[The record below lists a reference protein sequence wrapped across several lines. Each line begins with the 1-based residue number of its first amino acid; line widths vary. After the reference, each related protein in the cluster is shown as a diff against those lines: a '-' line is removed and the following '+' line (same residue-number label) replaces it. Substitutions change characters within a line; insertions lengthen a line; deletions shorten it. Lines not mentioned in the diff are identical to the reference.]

1 LLLQLSY
8 RLAAEALDPA
18 AAAHAAA
25 AASASVAGA
34 TATAAAASPSA
45 AAGAGSDGDAA
56 AALLAPPA
64 PVTAAIVG
72 DPFQPVLL
80 LLPKSRNS
88 ASAAPAGAIG
98 GGGGGGGSKKGAAPP
113 LVGLFGPHLNAA
125 VLQKIKIKWYD
136 DDQHLLKLL
145 CALHLQSARCP
156 TNVSGVP
163 PRFVGLLYDARLSTE
178 AAHVALV
185 MARLSE
191 AIAAINYTSQ
201 EGGAF
206 ARCQVRICAHVR
218 AVADRAE
225 RCSDRSAAM
234 CIHHLSLAFRACS

>member
-34 TATAAAASPSA
+34 AATAAAASPSA
-45 AAGAGSDGDAA
+45 AAAEGDAA

-88 ASAAPAGAIG
+88 ASAATAGASG
-98 GGGGGGGSKKGAAPP
+98 GGGGSSSKKGAAPP

-156 TNVSGVP
+156 SNVSGVP

-218 AVADRAE
+218 AAAERAE
-225 RCSDRSAAM
+225 RCSDRFLAL
-234 CIHHLSLAFRACS
+234 CIHLSLAFRVCS